1 MALGCCYYDADREK
15 IVAAFTG
22 DVDIKEL
29 KNALK
34 AALPKYMLPDA
45 LLRRETLP
53 RTGSGKIDR
62 LALRQEVEHEH
73 LIP

>member
-1 MALGCCYYDADREK
+1 M
-15 IVAAFTG
+15 
-22 DVDIKEL
+22 DIKEL